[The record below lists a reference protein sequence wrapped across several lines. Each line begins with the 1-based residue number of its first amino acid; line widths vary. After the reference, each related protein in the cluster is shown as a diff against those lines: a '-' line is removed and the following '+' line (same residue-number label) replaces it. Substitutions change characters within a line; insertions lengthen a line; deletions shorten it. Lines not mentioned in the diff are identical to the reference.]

1 MSWTCEL
8 TGKAKLSGNKVS
20 HSNIKTRKFSYPN
33 LSKRKWFIEELSRS
47 VSIRLSSAGL
57 KVINARGG
65 LVRAIL
71 LEKDANLSDRLIRI
85 KKDLV
90 AKQKLPI
97 AKKKVV
103 APTPAP
109 EAAV

>member
-1 MSWTCEL
+1 MSWVCEL
-8 TGKAKLSGNKVS
+8 TGKGKLSGNKVS
-20 HSNIKTRKFSYPN
+20 HSNIKTRKFSYSN

-47 VSIRLSSAGL
+47 VSVRLSSAGL

-65 LVRAIL
+65 LQRAIL
-71 LEKDANLSDRLIRI
+71 LEKDANLSDKLIRI
-85 KKDLV
+85 KMDLI

-97 AKKKVV
+97 AKKK
-103 APTPAP
+103 AKSTPAP